1 MNSFFRKSVSVILVN
16 LILLVLMCSC
26 VNANEQSKETTNAA
40 LTATDTVVETEN
52 PFDQNG
58 FLKDSLPADMNL
70 GGRVV
75 TTLYWSDVEHEEFKS
90 ETLSGDLVN
99 DAIFNR
105 NSKVEDRLNI
115 ELEYIGRPGN
125 VNNLSGYS
133 EYAKSNILAG
143 TNDFDI
149 IASYSRTTAYL
160 AANNF
165 TENLFDFENLDF
177 SKPWWPE
184 DLTKTATIKN
194 KMLFCSGDISANMLY
209 MMYVTF
215 FNKSLLDQYSL
226 ENPYELVEKNEWTI
240 DKMFSMTRDTYIDLN
255 TNQQKDAADQ
265 FGLIDTNRNLDALF
279 IGSGLITIEKDENDV
294 PVISPLF
301 GSEKTQNLVTKVC
314 TAYYSTN
321 DCLYNNDAKAALE
334 SYGAGRGIFI
344 VERSR
349 LSFSRLTPSGI
360 DYGIVP
366 VPKYDTEQTNYIT
379 HIGFPYTLYAIP
391 IGLIDPENVASVL
404 ECLASE
410 SYRQVTPAVFE
421 LSMKTKYSNDDIS
434 SKMFD
439 IARETVSFDL
449 GILYC
454 TSLNNLTFS
463 LFRDS
468 IITGSGNFSV
478 SYNAANKVFENLLNK
493 LVASFN

>member
-1 MNSFFRKSVSVILVN
+1 MNAFLKRCVCAVLVC
-16 LILLVLMCSC
+16 LTFPALLSSC
-26 VNANEQSKETTNAA
+26 GNDLERNEDSTSATAA
-40 LTATDTVVETEN
+40 DTVAETES
-52 PFDQNG
+52 PYDKNG
-58 FLKDSLPADMNL
+58 FLKDSLPESLKL
-70 GGRVV
+70 GGREIM
-75 TTLYWSDVEHEEFKS
+75 TLYWSDVEHEEFKS
-90 ETLSGDLVN
+90 EAQNGDLVN
-99 DAIFNR
+99 DAIYNR
-105 NSKVEDRLNI
+105 NTSVEERLDVT
-115 ELEYIGRPGN
+115 LKYVGRPGN
-125 VNNLSGYS
+125 ASNVASFS
-133 EYAKSNILAG
+133 EYAKTNIMAG

-165 TENLFDFENLDF
+165 TENLFEFEYLDF
-177 SKPWWPE
+177 TKPWWPE
-184 DLTKTATIKN
+184 DLTATATIKDRL
-194 KMLFCSGDISANMLY
+194 LFCSGDISANMLY

-215 FNKSLLDQYSL
+215 FNKALLAQYNL

-240 DKMFSMTRDTYIDLN
+240 DKMFSMTAGTYFDLN
-255 TNQQKDAADQ
+255 ANQRKDAADQ

-279 IGSGLITIEKDENDV
+279 IGCGLITVEKDENDL

-301 GSEKTQNLVTKVC
+301 GSEKTQDLVTKIC
-314 TAYYSTN
+314 SYYYSTD
-321 DCLYNNDAKAALE
+321 DCLYNDDAKAALE
-334 SYGAGRGIFI
+334 SYGGGRGIFI

-349 LSFSRLTPSGI
+349 LSFSRLTPSAI

-366 VPKYDTEQTNYIT
+366 VPKYDSYQSDYIT

-391 IGLIDPENVASVL
+391 TGLADPENIAAVL

-410 SYRQVTPAVFE
+410 SYRRVTPAVFE
-421 LSMKTKYSNDDIS
+421 LSMKTKYSNDEIS

-439 IARETVSFDL
+439 IARSTVSFDL

-468 IITGSGNFSV
+468 IISGAGNYSV
-478 SYNAANKVFENLLNK
+478 RYKAAKSTLDNLLNK
-493 LVASFN
+493 LAASFN

>member
-1 MNSFFRKSVSVILVN
+1 MNNLLRKSICVVLASM
-16 LILLVLMCSC
+16 ILLMLLCSC
-26 VNANEQSKETTNAA
+26 GNTNEKDEETTAA
-40 LTATDTVVETEN
+40 AATETVTETEN
-52 PFDQNG
+52 PYDQNG
-58 FLKDSLPADMNL
+58 FLKDSLPASLNL
-70 GGRVV
+70 GGREV

-90 ETLSGDLVN
+90 ETLNGDLVN
-99 DAIFNR
+99 DAIHNR
-105 NSKVEDRLNI
+105 NTKVEERLNI
-115 ELEYIGRPGN
+115 TLAYIGRPGN
-125 VNNLSGYS
+125 VNNLSSYS
-133 EYAKSNILAG
+133 EYVKSNILAG

-160 AANNF
+160 AASNM
-165 TENLFDFENLDF
+165 TENLFEFENLDF

-184 DLTKTATIKN
+184 DLTNTATIKN
-194 KMLFCSGDISANMLY
+194 KLLFCSGDISANMLY

-215 FNKSLLDQYSL
+215 FNKSLLNQYSL
-226 ENPYELVEKNEWTI
+226 ENPYDLVEKNEWTI
-240 DKMFSMTRDTYIDLN
+240 DKMFSMTAGTYIDLN
-255 TNQQKDAADQ
+255 SNSHKDAGDQ

-279 IGSGLITIEKDENDV
+279 ISSGLITIEKDGNDI
-294 PVISPLF
+294 PVISPSF
-301 GSEKTQNLVTKVC
+301 GSEKTQDLVTKIC
-314 TAYYSTN
+314 DAYYKTD
-321 DCLYNNDAKAALE
+321 DCFYNNDPKGALE
-334 SYGAGRGIFI
+334 SYGAGNGLFI

-366 VPKYDTEQTNYIT
+366 VPKYDAGQSDFIT

-391 IGLIDPENVASVL
+391 VGLSDPENVASVL

-421 LSMKTKYSNDDIS
+421 ISMKTKYSNDEVS
-434 SKMFD
+434 SRMFD

-454 TSLNNLTFS
+454 TSLNNLSYS

-468 IITGSGNFSV
+468 IITGTGNYLV
-478 SYNAANKVFENLLNK
+478 RYKAVKDTLNNLLSK
-493 LVASFN
+493 LVAGFN

>member
-1 MNSFFRKSVSVILVN
+1 LVN
-16 LILLVLMCSC
+16 LISLVLLCSC
-26 VNANEQSKETTNAA
+26 VNVKEPDDETITTNAA
-40 LTATDTVVETEN
+40 ATDTVVDTEN

-58 FLKDSLPADMNL
+58 FLKDNLPADINL

-99 DAIFNR
+99 DAIFSR
-105 NSKVEDRLNI
+105 NSKVEERLSI

-125 VNNLSGYS
+125 VNNLSSFS

-143 TNDFDI
+143 TNEFDI

-165 TENLFDFENLDF
+165 TENLFDFDNLDF

-184 DLTKTATIKN
+184 DLTRTATIKN
-194 KMLFCSGDISANMLY
+194 RLLFCSGDISANMLY

-215 FNKSLLDQYSL
+215 FNKSLLNQYSL

-240 DKMFSMTRDTYIDLN
+240 DKMLSMTQGAYVDLN
-255 TNQQKDAADQ
+255 TNQKKDAADQ

-279 IGSGLITIEKDENDV
+279 VGSGLITVEKDENDL

-301 GSEKTQNLVTKVC
+301 GSEKTQNLVTKIC
-314 TAYYSTN
+314 TAYYNTN
-321 DCLYNNDAKAALE
+321 DCFYNNDAKAALE
-334 SYGAGRGIFI
+334 SYGAGKGIFI

-366 VPKYDTEQTNYIT
+366 VPKYDTEQTSYIT
-379 HIGFPYTLYAIP
+379 HIGFPYTIYAIP
-391 IGLIDPENVASVL
+391 TGLGDPENVASVL

-421 LSMKTKYSNDDIS
+421 LSMKIKYSNDDIS
-434 SKMFD
+434 AKMFD

-463 LFRDS
+463 LFRNS
-468 IITGSGNFSV
+468 IISGSGNFTV
-478 SYNAANKVFENLLNK
+478 SYNASSKMLDNLLNK
-493 LVASFN
+493 LVTGFN